1 MNLLGPTTKTK
12 TPNKGNERL
21 NEAIAEHENKIYS
34 LATEASK
41 LRERLDSI
49 GTSKAPKGELAKIEA
64 TQRAQEKYEYHIKN
78 LENDK
83 ASLSKR

>member
-1 MNLLGPTTKTK
+1 M
-12 TPNKGNERL
+12 

-34 LATEASK
+34 LASEASK
-41 LRERLDSI
+41 LRDRLDTM
-49 GTSKAPKGELAKIEA
+49 GTKPKGEQGKIEG

-83 ASLSKR
+83 SSLGKR